1 MADRVAR
8 LAEAHTLKLWQI
20 EQKAKDDIEA
30 AYVQLTSKISVARI
44 AGFFDAMLVAGRTV
58 IGKRGKEAV
67 AEGVRYS
74 ETLMGGKVQRPT
86 ISDLASTVE
95 SYVAELEE
103 HARHVQALIGI
114 RSARMAEKGIGAA
127 TISSVLLE
135 DFKHGGEH
143 TKFLKNS
150 IKRSVGS
157 SVHQLRK
164 DAEFAALRAED
175 AA

>member
-1 MADRVAR
+1 MANRTAR
-8 LAEAHTLKLWQI
+8 LAEAHALKLWQI
-20 EQKAKDDIEA
+20 EQMAKDDIEA
-30 AYVQLTSKISVARI
+30 AYVALTSKISVARL
-44 AGFFDAMLVAGRTV
+44 AGFFTAMNEAGRVV
-58 IGKRGKEAV
+58 IGKRGNEAI
-67 AEGVRYS
+67 AEGSRY
-74 ETLMGGKVQRPT
+74 TKILMGGEVQTPT

-103 HARHVQALIGI
+103 HMRHVQALIGI
-114 RSARMAEKGIGAA
+114 RSARMSEKGIGAK

-150 IKRSVGS
+150 IKRSVASAVNALGS
-157 SVHQLRK
+157 ES
-164 DAEFAALRAED
+164 EFAAFRAKD